1 MIISHKIENFGH
13 MTTATIYFESRAIN
27 FVGNVM
33 YRNYDFITFML
44 TSSKLQPCLLKQPL
58 MIPKKFKKIEI
69 MYQNAFYISIS

>member
-13 MTTATIYFESRAIN
+13 MTTATIYFESHATN
-27 FVGNVM
+27 FAGNVM

>member
-13 MTTATIYFESRAIN
+13 MTTATIYFESHAIN
-27 FVGNVM
+27 FAGNVM

-69 MYQNAFYISIS
+69 MYQNAFCISIS